1 MTLLQRI
8 AAEKRALLGLVALGI
23 AINVAAYALVVYPL
37 AVKSAGAVDRA
48 QTALRSRQ
56 AAERDLTAARALV
69 VGKTRAEQELATFF
83 DKVLPADQPAAIRIT
98 YSPLSAIAR
107 KANTRVIERRWEAD
121 ESIAKTSRVGRL
133 RIHMAMQ
140 GDYPNVRRFI
150 YEIERAPEFVI
161 IDNLTLAQTDPTK
174 PLVLTVDLSSY
185 YRLGRN
191 ER

>member
-8 AAEKRALLGLVALGI
+8 AAEKRALLVLLAFGI
-23 AINVAAYALVVYPL
+23 AINVAAYVLVVYPL

>member
-8 AAEKRALLGLVALGI
+8 VAEKRTLLVLLALGI
-23 AINVAAYALVVYPL
+23 AINIAVYGLVVYPL

-48 QTALRSRQ
+48 QAAVRSRQ
-56 AAERDLTAARALV
+56 AAEQDLAAARSLV
-69 VGKTRAEQELATFF
+69 TGKTRAENELATFF
-83 DKVLPADQPAAIRIT
+83 DKVLPASQPAAIKIT
-98 YSPLSAIAR
+98 YSPLSAIAK
-107 KANTRVIERRWEAD
+107 KANTRVIERRWEPD
-121 ESIAKTSRVGRL
+121 ESLAKSSRVGRL
-133 RIHMAMQ
+133 RIHMSMQ
-140 GDYPNVRRFI
+140 GDYPSVRRFI

-185 YRLGRN
+185 FRLGRN